1 MKNYVERT
9 CTEVA
14 DNSGGT
20 VQTASRPLSD
30 YGDCG
35 AYVLLGAPGAGK
47 TKAFGREARSQHAN
61 YVTARDFTTL
71 EPRTQWQ
78 HGVLFVDGLDEL
90 RAGSVDGRTLLDRIR
105 TRLDKLGRPR
115 FRLSCREADWFG
127 ANDREHLKAV
137 SPDKRIVVLRLDPLS
152 DKNIRYLL
160 KEKWTIDN
168 PDEFITRAADNGL
181 RDLLTNPQ
189 NLKMLANAVAGGT
202 WPQTRKQTFELACQK
217 LVHEFNSEHDLADP
231 DRASTSDLLTAAGRL
246 CAVQLLAG
254 TSGYTLTGGDDDPE
268 YPRPNCMAKGD
279 LKILRD
285 VLCTRVF
292 ESNNNGL
299 IPVHRHVAEFLA
311 GRYLSNLII
320 DKSIPVRRL
329 LALMASQEGPIVS
342 ALRGLAA
349 WLAAHCKG
357 ARDQLVE
364 RDPLGT
370 VLYGDVR
377 DFSVDEKHRLL
388 ACLEA
393 NAERDHRV
401 FTAMHDLDSRWED
414 LATEDMEETFREI
427 LRVKEKGQGHQTVAL
442 AVLLSLQR
450 NATIPRLTP
459 MLLDIV
465 RDDESWL
472 RVREAAL
479 EAYTHQSR
487 GQSSSDHELKTLLE
501 DVYGRSV
508 SDPVENLLGLLLNEL
523 YPSVLRPA
531 EVSHYLKERETP
543 HYGGWYWHFWEEGI
557 SERSTDDQ
565 FADFLDGHFEVYR
578 DRGWTG
584 RGDSTVSYWLRTMPA
599 RLLAKF
605 LERSPAVDDE
615 RLFAWLGLAMRNAA
629 HSAEAKIRTWLSG
642 HPDSY
647 KAVVRLAAD
656 RYPDDS
662 LSLRQEI
669 YKRLSISVEPSDF
682 GAWCLAHAANTQTNR
697 EAATEFFLERLIA
710 RQDGEEIHDDVVEK
724 RLAHD
729 RSLLLKYKELRKSR
743 QDGLNEHNSTTA
755 LLEKQRQKEAQQRR
769 EEWRDLVKAHESE
782 LRENRAAA
790 ALLHRLASAYLGC
803 FVNVQGND
811 GPSRLR
817 DLVGDDSSVYT
828 VIEAFRTSTTRVD
841 LPDADDIFG
850 LADERNHHL
859 LMLPFLVGLEQYPA
873 LAVGKT
879 PLDERGTRRALAFRF
894 NAPDLWNQEPDW
906 YRQVLARRPDLVA
919 DILIRSVR
927 AALRRGSKSCLG
939 LYELGH
945 VEDYKTVAG
954 LAVLPLLKSFPARCK
969 VEQLN
974 ALRLLLH
981 AASRHASGYD
991 LVQIVEN
998 KLKLRGMDAAQRV
1011 YWLGAGLL
1019 AAPESFSE
1027 RLRRAFTGRSRER
1040 RIRHAAEFLS
1050 LSDPGLIERFD
1061 VPTLEFLIGSLGD
1074 PYRPY
1079 GWSGADDASSNT
1091 PTYSNTSLFVDALIN
1106 AISSKPSHAAT
1117 DALERL
1123 SRKPVLKPWYVK
1135 LQDARS
1141 RQREIRREA
1150 NFRHPPVEQVLETL
1164 DNRRPANPF
1173 DLAAVTVD
1181 VLVDLESDIRHGN
1194 TSDWRQYWNV
1204 DSYNRAQDPKPED
1217 GCRDALLSDLRLR
1230 LAPLGVDAELEVTY
1244 ADDKRADI
1252 RVSCDGFNVPIEIKK
1267 SSHAHLW
1274 KAIRDQLIA
1283 KYTRD
1288 PGCDGYGIYLVF
1300 WFGRDRCQRPPT
1312 GPAPETPDALREQL
1326 LAAANLSPEERRKIS
1341 VCVIDVSKPNS
1352 QSGSIAT

>member
-9 CTEVA
+9 CTETTNNA
-14 DNSGGT
+14 GGT
-20 VQTASRPLSD
+20 DQTASRPL
-30 YGDCG
+30 YEYRGHG

-47 TKAFGREARSQHAN
+47 TAAFKQEAHSPHAT
-61 YVTARDFTTL
+61 YVTAREFTTL
-71 EPRTQWQ
+71 EARTEWQ
-78 HGVLFVDGLDEL
+78 NEVLFIDGLDEL
-90 RAGSVDGRTLLDRIR
+90 RAGSVDGRSLLDGIR
-105 TRLDKLGRPR
+105 TKLDNLQRPR
-115 FRLSCREADWFG
+115 FRLSCREADWLG

-137 SPDKRIVVLRLDPLS
+137 SPDKGIVVLRLDPLS
-152 DKNIRYLL
+152 DENIRYLL
-160 KEKWTIDN
+160 KKKWDIDD
-168 PDEFITRAADNGL
+168 PIEFIARARDKGIS
-181 RDLLTNPQ
+181 DLLANPQ
-189 NLKMLANAVAGGT
+189 NLKMLANAVAEGT
-202 WPQTRKQTFELACQK
+202 WPQTRKQTFELACNK
-217 LVHEFNSEHDLADP
+217 LVHEPNSEHDLANLDL
-231 DRASTSDLLTAAGRL
+231 ASASDLLTAAGRL

-254 TSGYTLTGGDDDPE
+254 TAGYTTIGGEDDPE
-268 YPRPNCMAKGD
+268 YPRPNCVANGD
-279 LKILRD
+279 PKIFRD
-285 VLCTRVF
+285 VLRTRIF
-292 ESNNNGL
+292 ESNGNSL
-299 IPVHRHVAEFLA
+299 IPAHRHVAEFLG
-311 GRYLSNLII
+311 GRYLSSLII
-320 DKSIPVRRL
+320 DQSLPKSRL
-329 LALMASQEGPIVS
+329 SALMAGEDGRTVS

-357 ARDQLVE
+357 ARDELVE

-377 DFSVDEKHRLL
+377 DFSVDEKRRLL
-388 ACLEA
+388 VCLEGD
-393 NAERDHRV
+393 AERDPRL
-401 FTAMHDLDSRWED
+401 FTAMHDLDSRWGD
-414 LATEDMEETFREI
+414 LATEDMEKTFRKI
-427 LRVKEKGQGHQTVAL
+427 LSVKDKGQGNQTVAL
-442 AVLLSLQR
+442 AVLQSLQR
-450 NATIPRLTP
+450 GPTIPRLTP

-465 RDDESWL
+465 KDDESRL

-501 DVYGRSV
+501 DVYGRFV
-508 SDPVENLLGLLLNEL
+508 WDPVENLLGLLLNEL
-523 YPSVLRPA
+523 YPRGLRPA

-543 HYGGWYWHFWEEGI
+543 NYGGWYWHFWEEGI
-557 SERSTDDQ
+557 AERSTDDQ
-565 FADFLDGHFEVYR
+565 FTDFLDGLFEVYR
-578 DRGWTG
+578 NRGWTG

-647 KAVVRLAAD
+647 KAAVRLAAD
-656 RYPDDS
+656 RYADS
-662 LSLRQEI
+662 LRLRQEI
-669 YKRLSISVEPSDF
+669 YERLSISVEPSDF
-682 GAWCLAHAANTQTNR
+682 GAWCLAQAAKTQTNR
-697 EAATEFFLERLIA
+697 ETATEFFLECLIA

-769 EEWRDLVKAHESE
+769 EEWRDLIKTHESE

-790 ALLHRLASAYLGC
+790 GLLHRLASTYLGS
-803 FVNVQGND
+803 FVDVQGND

-817 DLVGDDSSVYT
+817 DLLGDDSLVST
-828 VIEAFRTSTTRVD
+828 VIEAFRTSTTRLD
-841 LPDADDIFG
+841 LPNAEDILS
-850 LADERNHHL
+850 LADERSHHL
-859 LMLPFLVGLEQYPA
+859 LMLPFLVGLEQHSH
-873 LAVGKT
+873 LEVGAP
-879 PLDERGTRRALAFRF
+879 PLDEQGTRRALAFRF
-894 NAPDLWNQEPDW
+894 NATDLWNQEPYW

-919 DILIRSVR
+919 DILIRSVG
-927 AALRRGSKSCLG
+927 ATLRRGSKSCLG

-945 VEDYKTVAG
+945 VENYKTVAS
-954 LAVLPLLKSFPARCK
+954 LAVLPLLKAFPARCK
-969 VEQLN
+969 LEQLN

-981 AASRHASGYD
+981 TASRHVPKHD

-998 KLKLRGMDAAQRV
+998 KLNLRSMDAAQRV

-1027 RLRRAFTGRSRER
+1027 RLRRTLTGRSRER
-1040 RIRHAAEFLS
+1040 RITHAAEFLS
-1050 LSDPGLIERFD
+1050 QSDTSLIERLD

-1091 PTYSNTSLFVDALIN
+1091 PTYSNNSLFVDALIN

-1123 SRKPVLKPWYVK
+1123 SRRLVLKPWYVK

-1150 NFRHPPVEQVLETL
+1150 TFRHPTVGQVLETL
-1164 DNRRPANPF
+1164 DNRRPASPA
-1173 DLAAVTVD
+1173 DLAAITVD
-1181 VLVDLESDIRHGN
+1181 VLADLATNIRHGN

-1204 DSYNRAQDPKPED
+1204 DSYNRPQDPKPED
-1217 GCRDALLSDLRLR
+1217 ACRDALLSDLRQR
-1230 LAPLGVDAELEVTY
+1230 LAPKRVDALPEGTY

-1252 RVSCDGFNVPIEIKK
+1252 RISCNGLNMPIEIKK
-1267 SSHAHLW
+1267 STHDDLW
-1274 KAIRDQLIA
+1274 KAIRNQLIA

-1288 PGCDGYGIYLVF
+1288 PDCDGYGIYLVF
-1300 WFGRDRCQRPPT
+1300 WFGRDRCKRPPT
-1312 GPAPETPDALREQL
+1312 GPAPQTPNALRDQL
-1326 LAAANLSPEERRKIS
+1326 LATANLSPEERRKIS
-1341 VCVIDVSKPNS
+1341 VCVIDVSKPES
-1352 QSGSIAT
+1352 QSGSMPA

>member
-47 TKAFGREARSQHAN
+47 TKAFDREARSQHAN

-160 KEKWTIDN
+160 KEKWSIDN

-217 LVHEFNSEHDLADP
+217 LVHEFNSEHNLADP
-231 DRASTSDLLTAAGRL
+231 DRASPSDLLTVAGRL

-254 TSGYTLTGGDDDPE
+254 TAGYTLTGGEDDPE

-320 DKSIPVRRL
+320 DKSLPVRRL
-329 LALMASQEGPIVS
+329 LALMASEEGPAVS

-377 DFSVDEKHRLL
+377 DFSVDEKRRLL
-388 ACLEA
+388 ACLEV
-393 NAERDHRV
+393 NAERDPRV
-401 FTAMHDLDSRWED
+401 FTAVYDLDSRWED

-442 AVLLSLQR
+442 AVLQSLQR

-459 MLLDIV
+459 MLPDIV
-465 RDDESWL
+465 RDDESRL

-523 YPSVLRPA
+523 YPRVLRPC

-557 SERSTDDQ
+557 AERSTDEQ
-565 FADFLDGHFEVYR
+565 FADFLDGLFEVYR
-578 DRGWTG
+578 VGGWTG
-584 RGDSTVSYWLRTMPA
+584 KGGSTVSYWLRTMPA

-615 RLFAWLGLAMRNAA
+615 RLFAWLGLAMKDAA
-629 HSAEAKIRTWLSG
+629 HSAKAKIRTWLSG

-647 KAVVRLAAD
+647 EAAVRLAAD
-656 RYPDDS
+656 RYADS
-662 LSLRQEI
+662 LRLRQEI
-669 YKRLSISVEPSDF
+669 YERLSISVEPSDF
-682 GAWCLAHAANTQTNR
+682 GAWCLAQAAKTQTNT
-697 EAATEFFLERLIA
+697 EAAAEFFLECLIA
-710 RQDGEEIHDDVVEK
+710 RQDGEEIHDVVVEK

-729 RSLLLKYKELRKSR
+729 RRLLLKYKELRKSR
-743 QDGLNEHNSTTA
+743 RDGLNEHNSTTA

-790 ALLHRLASAYLGC
+790 GLLHRLASAYLGC
-803 FVNVQGND
+803 FVDVQGND

-817 DLVGDDSSVYT
+817 DLVGDDSLVCT

-850 LADERNHHL
+850 LADERNHHR
-859 LMLPFLVGLEQYPA
+859 LMLPFLVGLEQHPA
-873 LAVGKT
+873 LAVGET

-919 DILIRSVR
+919 DILIRSVG

-945 VEDYKTVAG
+945 VENYKTVAG

-969 VEQLN
+969 LEQLN

-981 AASRHASGYD
+981 AASRYASKHD

-998 KLKLRGMDAAQRV
+998 KLNLRSMDAAQRV

-1050 LSDPGLIERFD
+1050 QSDPGLIERFD

-1123 SRKPVLKPWYVK
+1123 LRKPVLKPWYVK

-1141 RQREIRREA
+1141 LQREIRREA
-1150 NFRHPPVEQVLETL
+1150 NFRHPTVEQVLETL
-1164 DNRRPANPF
+1164 DNRRPANAA
-1173 DLAAVTVD
+1173 DLAALTKH
-1181 VLVDLESDIRHGN
+1181 LLCELANKIHHGN
-1194 TSDWRQYWNV
+1194 TSDWRQYWHLVRSKQPQPIHEN
-1204 DSYNRAQDPKPED
+1204 D
-1217 GCRDALLSDLRLR
+1217 CRHRLLSDLQDRLD
-1230 LAPLGVDAELEVTY
+1230 PLHIDAQPEGTY

-1267 SSHAHLW
+1267 STHDDLW
-1274 KAIRDQLIA
+1274 KGIRSQLIE

-1288 PGCDGYGIYLVF
+1288 PGADGYGIYLVF
-1300 WFGRDRCQRPPT
+1300 WFGRDQCKRLPNR
-1312 GPAPETPDALREQL
+1312 PAPETPEALRDQL
-1326 LAAANLSPEERRKIS
+1326 LAAAKLTPEERRKIS
-1341 VCVIDVSKPNS
+1341 VCVIDVSKPKS
-1352 QSGSIAT
+1352 QSGSMPA